1 MGFLYSQFFVTPKS
15 PTQSFAG
22 KTVIVTGSNVGL
34 GLEAARHIVRLDA
47 AKLIL
52 AVRNLK
58 AGEEAKQS
66 VEDSTGRTGVCEVWE
81 LDLASY
87 DSVIAFAGRA
97 VTLPRLDVVIEN
109 AAVATSTFT
118 VAEGHERS
126 ITVNVISTFLLALLL
141 LPKLRETAA
150 GFPESCPHLSI
161 VTSEVHAWAS
171 FPERASERIIAA
183 LDDESKTNMR
193 DRYSTSKLLEVLVI
207 REWATRMAESRVVVN
222 MLNPGFCHSQLT
234 REVSSLPLNLLKALV
249 ARTTEVGSRTLVAA
263 ATAGPES
270 HGAYMTD
277 GKVAN
282 EALSSFVC
290 SADGDRVQRK
300 VWDELAEILESIRP
314 GVTGNL

>member
-1 MGFLYSQFFVTPKS
+1 MGFFYSQFFVTPES

-34 GLEAARHIVRLDA
+34 GLEAARHIVRRDA

-66 VEDSTGRTGVCEVWE
+66 IEESTGRKDVCEVWE

-87 DSVIAFAGRA
+87 DSVVAFAGRA
-97 VTLPRLDVVIEN
+97 VTLPRLDAVIEN
-109 AAVATSTFT
+109 AALATFT
-118 VAEGHERS
+118 FTLAEGHERT
-126 ITVNVISTFLLALLL
+126 ITINVISTFLLALLL

-161 VTSEVHAWAS
+161 VTSEVHEWAS

-183 LDDESKTNMR
+183 LDDESKVNMR
-193 DRYSTSKLLEVLVI
+193 DRYHTSKLLEVLVI
-207 REWATRMAESRVVVN
+207 REWMTRMADSRVVVN
-222 MLNPGFCHSQLT
+222 MLNPGFCHSRLL
-234 REVSSLPLNLLKALV
+234 RESGFAMDLFKALI
-249 ARTTEVGSRTLVAA
+249 ARSTEVGSRTLVAA

-282 EALSSFVC
+282 DALSSFVC
-290 SADGDRVQRK
+290 SPDGERVQKK
-300 VWDELAEILESIRP
+300 VWEELAEILESIRP